1 MNVMVHW
8 LVNLM
13 PGVIKFKC
21 DFSYEK
27 IVFLDLEIL
36 MKDGRLETNL
46 HIKPTNKQL
55 YLDFKS
61 NHPEHCRKGIPYSQ
75 ALRVVERCATP
86 YDRDI
91 QLANL
96 KTKFLLMVLPP

>member
-1 MNVMVHW
+1 
-8 LVNLM
+8 M

-27 IVFLDLEIL
+27 IVFLDLEIVV
-36 MKDGRLETNL
+36 KDGKLETSL

-61 NHPEHCRKGIPYSQ
+61 NHPEHCSS
-75 ALRVVERCATP
+75 
-86 YDRDI
+86 
-91 QLANL
+91 
-96 KTKFLLMVLPP
+96 